1 MLRITRW
8 GVTRRSYRFARP
20 VTVAAMSPRFSTE
33 VVREGD
39 AIVIYVSGEVDVA
52 ACERLRDVLEPNMG
66 PHQTIVLDLSGV
78 EFMDSS
84 SLRYLVQARGDLTAD
99 GGSLKLRNPSVA
111 AHRLLTLANTEALL
125 EDDAEQRRSD

>member
-1 MLRITRW
+1 
-8 GVTRRSYRFARP
+8 
-20 VTVAAMSPRFSTE
+20 MSPDFSTE

-66 PHQTIVLDLSGV
+66 PQQTIVLDLSSV

-99 GGSLKLRNPSVA
+99 GGSLKLRNPSVS
-111 AHRLLTLANTEALL
+111 AHRLLTLANAEALL
-125 EDDAEQRRSD
+125 EDDAEQHRSD